1 MDDFVCNK
9 LTEWG
14 LSELIDRFKDH
25 SMDKESLYDL
35 DDQDIKDL
43 IPEVGLRA
51 KFKKRLR
58 QLKEEQN
65 TNQAAADSPVPVLP
79 ATSDKGKRNLNHQ
92 GESSKEQQPNKRQR
106 ENKTQSYTESI
117 ILSDVKDIIGSVLKK
132 LHRQENTN
140 LNNFLRTKIHDLK
153 REKRELIG
161 VFGRTGAGKSS
172 LINAILGEKNL
183 LPSGEITACT
193 SVMIKVEA
201 NIRNSKYD
209 ADIEFIKPE
218 EWKDEIWTMKQF
230 LGNADEEWGDD
241 EERRD
246 IIEKL
251 SAVYREEWK
260 HKSPE
265 NLMDIKYFSEIE
277 EFLQSQRTTLTCGSA
292 KELSLKLVKYT
303 RSASRQ
309 GEIMRYYWPLVKCV
323 TVKVPNNDLLQHVTL
338 VDLPGSGDWN
348 KSRAKMWKGIV
359 GNCSTVWI
367 VTEINRAASEE
378 EAWEIL
384 TSTCSLMGNGGQC
397 QQIHF
402 ICTKSDVI
410 EDPDDDADVH
420 AHIIQRNVTAKEE
433 VIKKYGSLNQVKK
446 HFSDDCFKVF
456 TVSSTEFL
464 KRKRLNPED
473 TEIPQLQDF
482 LKDLNDYHSET
493 LNYVTGAYG
502 ILSLMQGANST
513 EGAGKKTDVS
523 AELEKNLSHQLGRVK
538 KAVEDAHK
546 AFETRLIE
554 GVKKSQS
561 SCERTMSSF
570 LYRSHHGFYN
580 TLKCVV
586 EKDGVHKTKKG
597 KQINLNVKLASWLTD
612 SIDEEFRK
620 TFPNEEKYGSFN
632 GVISSFSL
640 DTERLIKKNQSLKLQ
655 LIFLKTEEEKIKT
668 KLNKII
674 RERKKTIY
682 NSLTE
687 TIVEKMLDC
696 YKRAAAFSGPD
707 SLKYM
712 RDTILEHVQVSKDMM
727 FEEAKAAMLKLLNDL
742 KDDIL
747 KKLEKTMRES
757 IELSLKTDDNSIPDV
772 PTELEMVKRYYN
784 ELKRSSKEL
793 DITF

>member
-1 MDDFVCNK
+1 MADFVCNK

-25 SMDKESLYDL
+25 RVDEESLYDL
-35 DDQDIKDL
+35 DDQHIKDL
-43 IPEVGLRA
+43 IPEVGPRA
-51 KFKKRLR
+51 KFTKRLK

-65 TNQAAADSPVPVLP
+65 TTQAAAASPVPVLP
-79 ATSDKGKRNLNHQ
+79 STSDKAKKNLDLQGK
-92 GESSKEQQPNKRQR
+92 SSKEQQPNIRQHDN
-106 ENKTQSYTESI
+106 ETQSNTEAK
-117 ILSDVKDIIGSVLKK
+117 ILSDVKDIMGSVLKK
-132 LHRQENTN
+132 LHRQDNTN
-140 LNNFLRTKIHDLK
+140 LNNFLRAKIHDLK

-183 LPSGEITACT
+183 LPSGSVSACT

-201 NIRNSKYD
+201 NIRSSKYE
-209 ADIEFIKPE
+209 ADIEFITPE

-241 EERRD
+241 EDRRD

-277 EFLQSQRTTLTCGSA
+277 EFLQSQRMTLTCGSA

-397 QQIHF
+397 QRIHF

-473 TEIPQLQDF
+473 TEIPQLQYF

-493 LNYVTGAYG
+493 LSYVTGAYG

-523 AELEKNLSHQLGRVK
+523 AELEKNLSHQLGQVK

-640 DTERLIKKNQSLKLQ
+640 DTERLIKNNQSLKLQ

-712 RDTILEHVQVSKDMM
+712 RDTILEHVRVSKDMM

-747 KKLEKTMRES
+747 EKLEKTMRES
-757 IELSLKTDDNSIPDV
+757 TELSLKTDDNSIPDV

-784 ELKRSSKEL
+784 ELKCSSKEL

>member
-43 IPEVGLRA
+43 IPAVGPRA
-51 KFKKRLR
+51 KFKKRLK

-65 TNQAAADSPVPVLP
+65 TNQEAANSPVPVSP
-79 ATSDKGKRNLNHQ
+79 ATSDK
-92 GESSKEQQPNKRQR
+92 ESV
-106 ENKTQSYTESI
+106 
-117 ILSDVKDIIGSVLKK
+117 ILSDVKDIMGSVLKK
-132 LHRQENTN
+132 LHHQDKTN

-153 REKRELIG
+153 TDKKELIG

-172 LINAILGEKNL
+172 LINAVLGEEDL
-183 LPSGEITACT
+183 LPSGDVIACT

-201 NIRNSKYD
+201 NMRSSKYE
-209 ADIEFIKPE
+209 ADIEFITSE

-230 LGNADEEWGDD
+230 LGNADEEWQKDAD
-241 EERRD
+241 CRD
-246 IIEKL
+246 VVEKL
-251 SAVYREEWK
+251 SALYGEEWK

-265 NLMDIKYFSEIE
+265 NLVDVKYFSEIE
-277 EFLQSQRTTLTCGSA
+277 EFLQSQRKTLTCGSA
-292 KELSLKLVKYT
+292 KELSAKLVRYT
-303 RSASRQ
+303 RSTSRRRQ
-309 GEIMRYYWPLVKCV
+309 GEVTRCFWPLVKCV

-338 VDLPGSGDWN
+338 VDLPGNGDRN

-359 GNCSTVWI
+359 GDCSTVWI
-367 VTEINRAASEE
+367 VTEINRAASEDD
-378 EAWEIL
+378 AWEIL
-384 TSTCSLMGNGGQC
+384 ESTCSLMGNGGQC
-397 QQIHF
+397 QRIHF

-410 EDPDDDADVH
+410 GGSNDDADVR
-420 AHIIQRNVTAKEE
+420 ARIVQRNATAKEE
-433 VIKKYGSLNQVKK
+433 VIVEYGSLNQVKK

-456 TVSSTEFL
+456 TVSSDEFL
-464 KRKRLNPED
+464 KGQHLNPED

-482 LKDLNDYHSET
+482 LKGLNDCHSET

-502 ILSLMQGANST
+502 ILSLMHGANST
-513 EGAGKKTDVS
+513 EGNGKKTDVC
-523 AELEKNLSHQLGRVK
+523 AELENNLSHQLGQVK
-538 KAVEDAHK
+538 QAVEDAHK

-554 GVKKSQS
+554 GVEKSQS
-561 SCERTMSSF
+561 SCERSMSSF
-570 LYRSHHGFYN
+570 LYSSARGFHR

-586 EKDGVHKTKKG
+586 QKDGVHKTTKG

-612 SIDEEFRK
+612 GIDEEFRK
-620 TFPNEEKYGSFN
+620 TFPNEGKCGSFN

-640 DTERLIKKNQSLKLQ
+640 DTERLMKENQSPKLQ
-655 LIFLKTEEEKIKT
+655 LIFLKTEEEKMKT
-668 KLNKII
+668 KLNKTV

-687 TIVEKMLDC
+687 TIEKTMLDC
-696 YKRAAAFSGPD
+696 YKRAAEFSGPD

-712 RDTILEHVQVSKDMM
+712 RDTILEHVRVSKDMM

-742 KDDIL
+742 KEEIL
-747 KKLEKTMRES
+747 KTLQETLEES

-772 PTELEMVKRYYN
+772 PDELEKVLKYYN
-784 ELKRSSKEL
+784 ELKDNSKEL
-793 DITF
+793 IFQLG

>member
-1 MDDFVCNK
+1 MDDFLCNK

-25 SMDKESLYDL
+25 RVDEESLYDL
-35 DDQDIKDL
+35 DDQHIKDL
-43 IPEVGLRA
+43 IPEVGPRA
-51 KFKKRLR
+51 KFTKRLK

-65 TNQAAADSPVPVLP
+65 TTQAAAASPVPVLP
-79 ATSDKGKRNLNHQ
+79 STSDKEAK
-92 GESSKEQQPNKRQR
+92 
-106 ENKTQSYTESI
+106 
-117 ILSDVKDIIGSVLKK
+117 ILSDVKDIMGSVLKK
-132 LHRQENTN
+132 LHHQDNTN

-201 NIRNSKYD
+201 NIRNSMYD
-209 ADIEFIKPE
+209 ADIEFITPE

-277 EFLQSQRTTLTCGSA
+277 EFLQSQRMTLTCGSA

-410 EDPDDDADVH
+410 EDPDDDADVR

-674 RERKKTIY
+674 REHKKTIY

-747 KKLEKTMRES
+747 EKLEKTMRES

-772 PTELEMVKRYYN
+772 PTELEMVKRYYD

-793 DITF
+793 DRTF